1 MKPNINLLFVTTF
14 VFPIFVIFPLN
25 YKLCKVIMKSYFLA
39 IIHLLNDEPS
49 ILYSY
54 LLTGKDFSISLS
66 LFEET
71 DLSHLALGE
80 ADMALRKMFIPLPC
94 ILHQNIDYL
103 HNYSI

>member
-1 MKPNINLLFVTTF
+1 MKPKINLLFVTTF
-14 VFPIFVIFPLN
+14 VFPIFVSFPLN

-49 ILYSY
+49 ILNSY
-54 LLTGKDFSISLS
+54 LLTCKYFSIFRS

-80 ADMALRKMFIPLPC
+80 PDMALKKMFIPLSC
-94 ILHQNIDYL
+94 ILHQNRDYL
-103 HNYSI
+103 NNSSM

>member
-1 MKPNINLLFVTTF
+1 MKPKINLLFVTTF
-14 VFPIFVIFPLN
+14 VFPIFVSFPLN

-49 ILYSY
+49 ILNSY
-54 LLTGKDFSISLS
+54 LLTCKYFSISRS

-80 ADMALRKMFIPLPC
+80 PDMAHRKMFIPLSC
-94 ILHQNIDYL
+94 ILHQNRDYL
-103 HNYSI
+103 NNSSI